1 MRTEREA
8 TEKEL
13 AHLRRRNET
22 LKSDFEQEK
31 QVGQQCDYFTLF
43 GTVFFTG
50 KVCFK
55 GKTQCLYIGYNYCTM
70 QCEVSA
76 LQEQLSQQ
84 ADYCAA
90 MGAACC
96 TLLWRVSRQ
105 EDCIQS
111 ILTGVNNNNNKNNN
125 NKHIHTYIQS
135 MVSDFFQ
142 LGASTLQSYLDAYNT
157 DTLPDEC
164 SLESQFVLAL
174 CGTITSKLI
183 DVCIYMYAC
192 MCVSGQYTYIPTMLE
207 VTKQLTC
214 TKYFQPHM

>member
-1 MRTEREA
+1 M
-8 TEKEL
+8 
-13 AHLRRRNET
+13 HI
-22 LKSDFEQEK
+22 
-31 QVGQQCDYFTLF
+31 
-43 GTVFFTG
+43 
-50 KVCFK
+50 
-55 GKTQCLYIGYNYCTM
+55 YIGYNNYYCTM

-76 LQEQLSQQ
+76 LQEQVSQQ

-111 ILTGVNNNNNKNNN
+111 ILTGVNNNNNKN

-174 CGTITSKLI
+174 CGTITSKII
-183 DVCIYMYAC
+183 DVCIYVCMHAC
-192 MCVSGQYTYIPTMLE
+192 VCLGNIRIYLLCWKLLSN
-207 VTKQLTC
+207 
-214 TKYFQPHM
+214 